1 MAFHIDKENNI
12 YQDVYS
18 RISFNREKKFGEKKF
33 DFDKIIGIIW
43 KKLTDLLYV
52 IHWEKNVNPIALKLT
67 EIYKKEHT
75 SEVELF
81 QMEPPC
87 ELSYSSRSNILEA
100 INLSAME
107 LR

>member
-18 RISFNREKKFGEKKF
+18 RISFNREKKF
-33 DFDKIIGIIW
+33 DYDKIIGIIW

-52 IHWEKNVNPIALKLT
+52 IHWEKNINPIALKLN
-67 EIYKKEHT
+67 EIYKKDHT
-75 SEVELF
+75 LEVELY